1 MNKTPIKLVVTDM
14 DGTLLNSNHELP
26 SDFFEVYESLKKEGI
41 LFVAA
46 SGRQYESLV
55 HYFDSIQNE
64 MAFLAENGS
73 YVVYKGEE
81 LFIDSIPLEM
91 VHQVIDQVRQI
102 PEAQIVL
109 CTKNKAFIESKD
121 ESFIKEFSHFYY
133 NSAQVNDLKE
143 IVGHSVIKLA
153 IHHAKSSEE
162 YIYPYIGT
170 DSLNGIKVVVSGQNW
185 LDVMNSDT
193 NKGKALKKLQEQLAI
208 KDEET
213 IVFGDYMNDLE
224 MLSNSI
230 NSYAMANAHPEVKKI
245 ARYETV
251 SNNDGGVIKVL
262 KNLTH

>member
-1 MNKTPIKLVVTDM
+1 MSKTPIKLVVTDM

-26 SDFFEVYESLKKEGI
+26 SDFFEVYESLQKEGI

-46 SGRQYESLV
+46 SGRQYESLI

-73 YVVYKGEE
+73 YVVYKGQE
-81 LFIDSIPLEM
+81 LFTDSIPLET
-91 VHQVIDQVRQI
+91 VYQVIDQIRKI
-102 PEAQIVL
+102 PEANIVL

-121 ESFIKEFSHFYY
+121 EAFIKEFSHFYY
-133 NSAQVNDLKE
+133 NSAQVDDLKE
-143 IVGHSVIKLA
+143 ITDYSVIKLA

-162 YIYPYIGT
+162 YIYPYIVT
-170 DSLNGIKVVVSGQNW
+170 DLLKGIKAVISGQHW
-185 LDVMNSDT
+185 LDIMNSDT
-193 NKGKALKKLQEQLAI
+193 NKGKALKKLQERLAI

-230 NSYAMANAHPEVKKI
+230 NSYAMANAHPEVKRI
-245 ARYETV
+245 ARFETA
-251 SNNDGGVIKVL
+251 SNNDNGVLKVL
-262 KNLTH
+262 KTLTI